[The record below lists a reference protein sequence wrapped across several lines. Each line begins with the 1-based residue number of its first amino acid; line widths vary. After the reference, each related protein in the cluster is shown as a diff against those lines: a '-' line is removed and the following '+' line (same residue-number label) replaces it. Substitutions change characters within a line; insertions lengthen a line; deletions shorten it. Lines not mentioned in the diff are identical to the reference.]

1 MNNKSINYTKMMRRL
16 NKMLGYYL
24 PTFFEMYV
32 DIADGNM
39 VISEMTDA
47 DATVV
52 FHEYIHFLQDF
63 TTYYGVNNLYVQSE
77 YLHSVVNRIKG
88 KERFDVPIQIKD
100 NSDNVLLNRQICNL
114 TNGDSKEAQYYVIKS
129 VDVIEDDMM
138 PNEHLAKIESIAL
151 NIMDDDARSFG
162 AMAIMESMAYIMERL
177 CSPKG
182 FVKSPDFPYRA
193 AELIAQHYNADFA
206 SNLEKVLALCDMALQ
221 NSNPGFCFVSLM
233 KNIQSGKLNFDAPE
247 DVYDYFYGLKSY
259 DVYGN
264 ENSLEIVFNKLLETI
279 DGCLNDYVKDVPQL
293 ESYHA
298 WIKHLVGFAKEW
310 RSNDRYFLLKMARQ
324 SNLKKNNCWGYAVA
338 RVGSPLMKNKNQHF
352 FKLPYEGML
361 DGESVEMFCAIKEIY
376 NLFLCGEKP
385 CGMLNW
391 CKDSPNSTPNELCAS
406 TPWRKSKEKKLCPY
420 AFFWKHWGLRDEEP
434 V

>member
-1 MNNKSINYTKMMRRL
+1 MRRL

-279 DGCLNDYVKDVPQL
+279 DGCLNDYVKDVLQL

-324 SNLKKNNCWGYAVA
+324 SNLKK
-338 RVGSPLMKNKNQHF
+338 K
-352 FKLPYEGML
+352 
-361 DGESVEMFCAIKEIY
+361 
-376 NLFLCGEKP
+376 
-385 CGMLNW
+385 
-391 CKDSPNSTPNELCAS
+391 
-406 TPWRKSKEKKLCPY
+406 
-420 AFFWKHWGLRDEEP
+420 
-434 V
+434 